1 MYQAVKSKA
10 FQIRKN
16 SPSLRA
22 TIPEAVAQTLRLEHG
37 DEIEWIITTVEGELV
52 VLIRKLTS

>member
-1 MYQAVKSKA
+1 MKTKA

-22 TIPEAVAQTLRLEHG
+22 TIPEAIAQTLKIEHG
-37 DEIEWIITTVEGELV
+37 NEIEWIITTVEGELA
-52 VLIRKLTS
+52 VLIKKG